1 MGINFTEIARILLYF
16 AMFGFSFYCLS
27 GLDLSK
33 IMLNTPERGVKG
45 QAFLILMSLALGYLA
60 AQFILGIVYQIG

>member
-1 MGINFTEIARILLYF
+1 MIKEIARIFIHF

-33 IMLNTPERGVKG
+33 IMLPGPQKNAKT
-45 QAFLILMSLALGYLA
+45 QTLLILMSAALGFLA
-60 AQFILGIVYQIG
+60 AQFILAIMYHKS